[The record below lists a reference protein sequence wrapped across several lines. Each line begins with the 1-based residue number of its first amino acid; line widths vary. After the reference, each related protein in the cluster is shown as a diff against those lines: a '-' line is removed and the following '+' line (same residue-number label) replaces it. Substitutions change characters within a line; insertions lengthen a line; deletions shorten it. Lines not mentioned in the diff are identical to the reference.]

1 MDEQNATSFMVAFFL
16 VLRCLVPLAIM
27 LGVSFILKKI
37 GLIRESPKRPP
48 DRPKDNSEHQ
58 NGNGGFAHV

>member
-16 VLRCLVPLAIM
+16 VLRCLVPLLIM

-37 GLIRESPKRPP
+37 GLIREPPKRPP
-48 DRPKDNSEHQ
+48 DRSKDNSEHQ
-58 NGNGGFAHV
+58 NGNGGFAHA